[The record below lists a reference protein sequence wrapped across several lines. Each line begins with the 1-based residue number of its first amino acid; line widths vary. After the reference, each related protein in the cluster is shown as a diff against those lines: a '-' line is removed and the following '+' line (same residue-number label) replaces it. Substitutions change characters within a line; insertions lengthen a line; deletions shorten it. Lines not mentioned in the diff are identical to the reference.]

1 MKNSRE
7 RSFTDFLVEL
17 VIYGVFVVLYL
28 YFVFY
33 FLSDWL
39 KSMFSENR
47 IEYAVV
53 AFVLMFVQSVG
64 LERITTGL
72 LFLIRRHKR

>member
-7 RSFTDFLVEL
+7 HSFTDFLVEL
-17 VIYGVFVVLYL
+17 VIYGVFVALYL

-64 LERITTGL
+64 LERITTGF

>member
-1 MKNSRE
+1 MKGSRDY
-7 RSFTDFLVEL
+7 SFTNFFVEL
-17 VIYGVFVVLYL
+17 VIYGLFVALYL
-28 YFVFY
+28 FFVFH

-39 KSMFSENR
+39 TSLFSKNR
-47 IEYAVV
+47 VEYAVV

-72 LFLIRRHKR
+72 LFLIRRGKK